1 MPLDSALLFHVFLLV
16 LGAAMVVGLYFA
28 LKKKSVK
35 TQTTVL
41 GLLSFSGTAAV
52 IYNLLMWGTP
62 LEYLPLHLCSIN
74 ALLLPATVWT
84 RSKTMGNLLL
94 LWSLGALLAL
104 VVNREMMSMTY
115 GFWTMFFYYFP
126 HVMEFGIPI
135 LLFKLGL
142 VEKTPKCIGPTI
154 GLTIAIYTGI
164 HLVNKGINAWCA
176 FAGIMS
182 GDEIL
187 QVNYMYSIVPEFP
200 PLDMFYKL
208 IPYEYWYMYLAFP
221 IVAVYLLAVYAP
233 ELIREKKKAKTAAE

>member
-1 MPLDSALLFHVFLLV
+1 MPLDSSLLFHIFLLV
-16 LGAAMVVGLYFA
+16 LGAAMIVGLYFG
-28 LKKKSVK
+28 LKNKSAK
-35 TQTTVL
+35 LQTIVL
-41 GLLSFSGTAAV
+41 GALSFSGIAAV
-52 IYNLLMWGTP
+52 IYNLLMWGSP

-74 ALLLPATVWT
+74 ALLLPVTVWT

-104 VVNREMMSMTY
+104 VVNREMMSMLY
-115 GFWTMFFYYFP
+115 GFWTLFFYYFP

-135 LLFKLGL
+135 LLFKLGF

-154 GLTIAIYTGI
+154 GLTVIFYTVI
-164 HLVNKGINAWCA
+164 HLINKGINAWCA

-200 PLDMFYKL
+200 PLDLFYKL

-233 ELIREKKKAKTAAE
+233 ELIQGKKRAKVAGK